1 MANPQIEDG
10 HIVLANEIVEQFCKH
25 RISGEEWLVLWSIIR
40 KTYGWKKKE
49 DRIAL
54 SQFAVMTGLKRQH
67 IVRAIR
73 KLHSKK
79 IIAVI
84 KNDDSGINIYSFNK
98 NFDQWSPLSKK
109 ITTFIPESSLKK
121 YCYICGFEDAIEEHH
136 ITLRSNGG
144 SDKVENK
151 IILCPNCHTLVHK
164 GRYNEQFL
172 RTKKDN
178 VENIIKKD
186 NPIDNMD
193 ASKKI
198 HTKETITKETITKER
213 EQVIL
218 PEKIKPETW
227 SAYLEMRKVIKK
239 PATKH
244 AQILIIKK
252 LLTMSGDP
260 NLILE
265 QSIRNS
271 YQGVFPLKEES
282 NAGTTTNFRDPK
294 RAAVYVEQD
303 RLADDIN
310 EKWRREKALEAAN
323 NPPGNT

>member
-10 HIVLANEIVEQFCKH
+10 HIILANEIVEQFCKH

-54 SQFAVMTGLKRQH
+54 SQFAVMTGLKRQT
-67 IVRAIR
+67 VLRAIN
-73 KLHSKK
+73 KLSSKK

-109 ITTFIPESSLKK
+109 ITVSSKK
-121 YCYICGFEDAIEEHH
+121 IMG
-136 ITLRSNGG
+136 
-144 SDKVENK
+144 V
-151 IILCPNCHTLVHK
+151 
-164 GRYNEQFL
+164 
-172 RTKKDN
+172 
-178 VENIIKKD
+178 IKKD
-186 NPIDNMD
+186 NCLS
-193 ASKKI
+193 SKKI
-198 HTKETITKETITKER
+198 HTKETITKETITKEMD
-213 EQVIL
+213 QVIL

-260 NLILE
+260 NKILE
-265 QSIRNS
+265 QSIQNS

-282 NAGTTTNFRDPK
+282 NAGNTTNFRDSK
-294 RAAVYVEQD
+294 RPAVYVEQD
-303 RLADDIN
+303 RIADDIN
-310 EKWRREKALEAAN
+310 EKWRRDKALEAAN
-323 NPPGNT
+323 NTTGNT